1 MAEPDFSANHLRLSA
16 ALLGEQLPDDPYE
29 AIRTATGAT
38 RQQAKGFITRVLGCV
53 NLKQKGGQ
61 IKSLYQTNKD
71 GLTAEMYK
79 SLIHAFY
86 KEYPWLKSQ
95 KVFYNDTGARMQ
107 LLEGEIGLK
116 MFRWAIDTNTP
127 LISVHDS
134 YACKWYH
141 EQQVWAAMQTFWTEV
156 VNENRNKN

>member
-1 MAEPDFSANHLRLSA
+1 
-16 ALLGEQLPDDPYE
+16 
-29 AIRTATGAT
+29 
-38 RQQAKGFITRVLGCV
+38 
-53 NLKQKGGQ
+53 
-61 IKSLYQTNKD
+61 
-71 GLTAEMYK
+71 
-79 SLIHAFY
+79 
-86 KEYPWLKSQ
+86 
-95 KVFYNDTGARMQ
+95 MQ

-156 VNENRNKN
+156 VNENRNKNWLLDYWLDLLFNTIAYTFKFLHIFVIGSF